1 MKEILEVK
9 LYNVPEAAALLGVSL
24 QTVRKYIKEERLQ
37 GQRIGRAFFI
47 TEPNLKAFLSG
58 EAGTV
63 NSGGR

>member
-9 LYNVPEAAALLGVSL
+9 LYNVPEAAALLEVSL
-24 QTVRKYIKEERLQ
+24 QTVRKYIKKERLQ
-37 GQRIGRAFFI
+37 GQRIGRVFFI

-63 NSGGR
+63 NNSGR